1 MFGNFSHLTHKIGV
15 FIASPSDA
23 VKAVSQQTCGG
34 FGYPGHDRVFKIS
47 SLKDTFS
54 GLFFVTAMRYSR
66 VCKACPPVRRM
77 LVRRVTGR

>member
-1 MFGNFSHLTHKIGV
+1 MFWSFSHLSCKIGV
-15 FIASPSDA
+15 FIASPSAA
-23 VKAVSQQTCGG
+23 VKQSVSKHVVALGTL
-34 FGYPGHDRVFKIS
+34 GHDRVFKIS

-54 GLFFVTAMRYSR
+54 GLFFVTAMRNSR